1 MHNQFSDRCNHLL
14 NAVDVVL
21 TWDLSDEAFPEAF
34 LAQANLMA
42 GSTND

>member
-1 MHNQFSDRCNHLL
+1 MNDQSLHSCNHLL

-42 GSTND
+42 GSTDD